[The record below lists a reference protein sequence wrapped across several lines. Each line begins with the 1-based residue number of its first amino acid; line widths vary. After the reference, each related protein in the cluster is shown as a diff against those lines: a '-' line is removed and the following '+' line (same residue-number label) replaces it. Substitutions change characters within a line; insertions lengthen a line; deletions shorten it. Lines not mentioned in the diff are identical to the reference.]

1 LLWGALIAPP
11 SAPQPDTIAI
21 EIIAP
26 GEALIAGVHVKS
38 ETNYPFDGHAVF
50 TLTPDQ
56 PHRFTFAL
64 RVPEWA
70 AAFHI
75 TTPEG
80 KQVRGRPGEYMRLT
94 REWKRGDRVEVDVDL
109 TVRFT
114 PGGKS
119 YPNYVAVERGPLVL
133 ALDKGASPNI
143 ADLNQAALKTLPE
156 QLTAQKPG
164 LYALPGVVM
173 DNGHARDVTLHLVPF
188 AAAREYRIWLPQPAA
203 APAPGR

>member
-1 LLWGALIAPP
+1 
-11 SAPQPDTIAI
+11 
-21 EIIAP
+21 
-26 GEALIAGVHVKS
+26 
-38 ETNYPFDGHAVF
+38 
-50 TLTPDQ
+50 
-56 PHRFTFAL
+56 
-64 RVPEWA
+64 
-70 AAFHI
+70 
-75 TTPEG
+75 
-80 KQVRGRPGEYMRLT
+80 MRLT

-164 LYALPGVVM
+164 LYALPGVVT
-173 DNGHARDVTLHLVPF
+173 GQRPRPRRHAASRSVCRGPRIPHL
-188 AAAREYRIWLPQPAA
+188 AAATRRRARPWPLGLGLRRAVTGPP
-203 APAPGR
+203 PSR